1 MHPCNCAVPGSF
13 SAVHVHTAGAPLLS
27 VLLTILPVFLV
38 LGAGYVAV
46 RLGWLKAEMS
56 DFLNAYAVR
65 LAVPLLLFRAMYK
78 LDFTAAFYPPMLA
91 GFYAGALISF
101 VAGIALA
108 RLVWLRRPGE
118 AVAVGFCAM
127 FSNTVLLGVPI
138 IARAY
143 GDGVLTPAFG
153 IISLHAPCLYAVGML
168 TMELSRRGG
177 RPLSQALGA
186 AAKSILANPLMIGVV
201 CGAALNFAGRPLPE
215 FAFAAIG
222 MIADSA
228 IPVALVG
235 MGAALTRYAVRAE
248 IAESAMVSALSL
260 FLHPLIALVLTH
272 YAMGLSPDYVRAAVV
287 IAAMPP
293 GMNVYI
299 FALMYDRAVALSA
312 SAVLIATGVSIFTI
326 SIWLLILEAVL
337 A

>member
-1 MHPCNCAVPGSF
+1 MV
-13 SAVHVHTAGAPLLS
+13 S
-27 VLLTILPVFLV
+27 VLLTVIPVFLV
-38 LGAGYVAV
+38 LGAGYVSV

-65 LAVPLLLFRAMYK
+65 LAVPLLLFRAMYG
-78 LDFTAAFYPPMLA
+78 LDFSSAFHLPMLA
-91 GFYAGALISF
+91 GFYAGALTSF
-101 VAGIALA
+101 LAGILLA

-138 IARAY
+138 ISRAY
-143 GDGVLTPAFG
+143 GEAVLTPAFG
-153 IISLHAPCLYAVGML
+153 IIALHAPCLYAVGML

-177 RPLSQALGA
+177 RTLSQALTA
-186 AAKSILANPLMIGVV
+186 AAKSILANPLMIGIVS
-201 CGAALNFAGRPLPE
+201 GAVLNLAGRPLPE
-215 FAFAAIG
+215 FATAAIG

-248 IAESAMVSALSL
+248 IAESVMVSSLSL
-260 FLHPLIALVLTH
+260 FLHPLIALFLTH
-272 YAMGLSPDYVRAAVV
+272 YVMDLPHEYVRAAVV

-299 FALMYDRAVALSA
+299 FALLYNRAVALSA
-312 SAVLIATGVSIFTI
+312 SAVLIATTI
-326 SIWLLILEAVL
+326 SMATISLWLLVLEAIL

>member
-1 MHPCNCAVPGSF
+1 MI
-13 SAVHVHTAGAPLLS
+13 S
-27 VLLTILPVFLV
+27 VLLTVIPVFLV
-38 LGAGYVAV
+38 LGAGYASV

-56 DFLNAYAVR
+56 EYLNAYAVR
-65 LAVPLLLFRAMYK
+65 LAVPMLLFRAMYG
-78 LDFTAAFYPPMLA
+78 LDFSTAFYPPMLA
-91 GFYAGALISF
+91 GFYAGALAAF
-101 VAGIALA
+101 VAGIVLA
-108 RLVWLRRPGE
+108 RKVWKRRPGE

-138 IARAY
+138 ISRAY
-143 GDGVLTPAFG
+143 GEDVLTPAFG

-168 TMELSRRGG
+168 TMELSRRDG
-177 RPLSQALGA
+177 RPLSQALA
-186 AAKSILANPLMIGVV
+186 AAARSILANPLMIGVV

-215 FAFAAIG
+215 FATAAVE

-248 IAESAMVSALSL
+248 VAESLVVSLLSL
-260 FLHPLIALVLTH
+260 IAHPLIALVLTH
-272 YAMGLSPDYVRAAVV
+272 HVMDLPHEYVRAAVL

-312 SAVLIATGVSIFTI
+312 SAVLIATTLSIATI
-326 SIWLLILEAVL
+326 SAWLLVLEAVL
-337 A
+337 